1 MIEVSFLFYEEIQ
14 MDLNDAYDDLSDGAQ
29 ERVLARATYL
39 IEQEQIQEAVD
50 FLNMLREN
58 QPVNET

>member
-1 MIEVSFLFYEEIQ
+1 
-14 MDLNDAYDDLSDGAQ
+14 MDLNDAYDDLGESAQ
-29 ERVLARATYL
+29 DRVRARATYL

-58 QPVNET
+58 QPVNES